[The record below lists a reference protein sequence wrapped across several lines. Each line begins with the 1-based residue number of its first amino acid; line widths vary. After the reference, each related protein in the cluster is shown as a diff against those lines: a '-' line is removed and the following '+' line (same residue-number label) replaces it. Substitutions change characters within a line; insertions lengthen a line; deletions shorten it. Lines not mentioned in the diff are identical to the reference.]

1 MRLKWSN
8 GGDVRRNNGRKRTLS
23 AILAAA
29 TGLLCAAVLGLLFYG
44 AMVYQTPESETD
56 AQAQQE
62 GGVLA
67 LAKAQLL
74 GEQTVIVRYGGQDC
88 TALERTY
95 LLESGA
101 QAKAITAEPAA
112 YLERLSQEGYAP
124 QLITGFT
131 LAGMDAVYA
140 LRGEE
145 CLLAARHGD
154 TVYLIA
160 AQADEQA
167 VYALG
172 AEAYLE

>member
-1 MRLKWSN
+1 MCGALRK
-8 GGDVRRNNGRKRTLS
+8 NNGKKRTAS
-23 AILAAA
+23 AILAAI

-44 AMVYQTPESETD
+44 AMVYQTPEAETPEA
-56 AQAQQE
+56 AQEQQE

-67 LAKAQLL
+67 LAGAQLL
-74 GEQTVIVRYGGQDC
+74 GEQTAVVRCGGQNC
-88 TALERTY
+88 TVLERTY
-95 LLESGA
+95 LREGGA
-101 QAKAITAEPAA
+101 QARAITASPAA
-112 YLERLSQEGYAP
+112 YMERLSQEGYVP

-140 LRGEE
+140 LRGGE

-154 TVYLIA
+154 TVYLID